1 MVKID
6 IIKHQ
11 YKRLNRKKIITSL
24 IIAGIGMVIICYSLH
39 TGPIN
44 LSFWQTLKVLVGG
57 GNKIQHLVIWNIRL
71 PRILAALIAGSSLS
85 LAGCAMQCLLRNP
98 LASPFTMGISQ
109 GAAFGAAFAIIGLGI
124 GQEPVTTEVPI
135 IAKSPYIIT
144 MFAFSGAFVGIMM
157 ILTLARLSRL
167 SAYAMLLA
175 GVAMGSLFT
184 AATMLL
190 QYFAEDIE
198 VASVVFWTFGD
209 VGRANM
215 MDVSLMF
222 FVSIVALIYFI
233 WKKYDLNAIQTGEE
247 TAKSLGINTRSLRLV
262 GILVAALVTAV
273 SVAFLGIIGF
283 LGLVG
288 PHITRRLLGGDH
300 KFLIP
305 ISALT
310 GSVLL
315 LAADTAARTVM
326 APTILPVGILT
337 SFMGAPLFI
346 YLIIKKRE

>member
-1 MVKID
+1 MAKID
-6 IIKHQ
+6 IIKQQ
-11 YKRLNRKKIITSL
+11 YERFNRRKMIIGL
-24 IIAGIGMVIICYSLH
+24 IIAGIGLVIIYYSLH

-44 LSFWQTLKVLVGG
+44 LNAWQILKVLVGS

-71 PRILAALIAGSSLS
+71 PRILAAIIAGTSLS

-109 GAAFGAAFAIIGLGI
+109 GAAFGAAFAIIGLHI
-124 GQEPVTTEVPI
+124 GQEPVTEVPI
-135 IAKSPYIIT
+135 IATSPYIIT
-144 MFAFSGAFVGIMM
+144 LFAFSGAFAGIMV
-157 ILTLARLSRL
+157 ILTLAKLSRL
-167 SAYAMLLA
+167 SAYSMVLA
-175 GVAMGSLFT
+175 GVATGSLFT

-209 VGRANM
+209 VSRANIV
-215 MDVSLMF
+215 DVSLMF
-222 FVSIVALIYFI
+222 FIGTAALVYFI
-233 WKKYDLNAIQTGEE
+233 FKRHDFNAMQIGEE
-247 TAKSLGINTRSLRLV
+247 TAKSLGVNTEGLRFV
-262 GILVAALVTAV
+262 GILAAALITAV

-283 LGLVG
+283 VGLVG
-288 PHITRRLLGGDH
+288 PHVTRRLIGGDH
-300 KFLIP
+300 RFLIP

-326 APTILPVGILT
+326 APTVLPVGILT

>member
-1 MVKID
+1 MAKIENA
-6 IIKHQ
+6 KQQ
-11 YKRLNRKKIITSL
+11 YERLNRKKMFTGL
-24 IIAGIGMVIICYSLH
+24 IILGIGAVLICYSLY
-39 TGPIN
+39 TGPIH
-44 LSFWQTLKVLVGG
+44 LDGWQILKTFIGAG
-57 GNKIQHLVIWNIRL
+57 DKIQQLVIWNIRM
-71 PRILAALIAGSSLS
+71 PRILAAIIAGTSLS

-109 GAAFGAAFAIIGLGI
+109 GAAFGAAFAIIALGI
-124 GQEPVTTEVPI
+124 GQRPLTDAPV
-135 IAKSPYIIT
+135 IAKSSYIIT
-144 MFAFSGAFVGIMM
+144 IFAFGGAFIGIMM
-157 ILTLARLSRL
+157 ILTLAKLTRL
-167 SAYAMLLA
+167 SAYAMVLA

-184 AATMLL
+184 AATMFL

-215 MDVSLMF
+215 VDVSLMF
-222 FVSIVALIYFI
+222 FIGTAALVYFI
-233 WKKYDLNAIQTGEE
+233 LKRQDLNAMQIGEE
-247 TAKSLGINTRSLRLV
+247 TAKSLGVNIQSLRFV
-262 GILVAALVTAV
+262 GILAAALVTAV

-283 LGLVG
+283 VGLVG
-288 PHITRRLLGGDH
+288 PHITRRLIGGDH
-300 KFLIP
+300 RFLIP

-346 YLIIKKRE
+346 YLIIKKPQ

>member
-1 MVKID
+1 M
-6 IIKHQ
+6 
-11 YKRLNRKKIITSL
+11 TTGL
-24 IIAGIGMVIICYSLH
+24 IIVGIGLVIICYSLH
-39 TGPIN
+39 TGPIDLN
-44 LSFWQTLKVLVGG
+44 VWQILKALIGS
-57 GNKIQHLVIWNIRL
+57 GNKTQHLVIWNIRL
-71 PRILAALIAGSSLS
+71 PRILAAIIAGASLS

-124 GQEPVTTEVPI
+124 GQEPATEVPI
-135 IAKSPYIIT
+135 IAASPYIIT
-144 MFAFSGAFVGIMM
+144 VFAFSGAFVGIVV
-157 ILTLARLSRL
+157 ILILAKLSQL
-167 SAYAMLLA
+167 NAYAMVLA

-198 VASVVFWTFGD
+198 VASVVFWTFGS
-209 VGRANM
+209 VSRANM

-222 FVSIVALIYFI
+222 FISTAALVYFI
-233 WKKYDLNAIQTGEE
+233 FKRHDLNAMQISEE
-247 TAKSLGINTRSLRLV
+247 TAKSLGIHTESLRFV
-262 GILVAALVTAV
+262 GILAAALVTAV

-283 LGLVG
+283 VGLVG
-288 PHITRRLLGGDH
+288 PHLTRRLIGSDH
-300 KFLIP
+300 RFLIP

-326 APTILPVGILT
+326 APTVLPVGILT